1 VSSASFN
8 NGAGFNNGASFDDVA
23 RLDTVESLHRTLDQE
38 LVAILRGASLECP
51 VCGEFLLHRADG
63 IGCPQ
68 CGLEVGAEGA
78 ALELVTDAPAR

>member
-1 VSSASFN
+1 VIA
-8 NGAGFNNGASFDDVA
+8 
-23 RLDTVESLHRTLDQE
+23 ELHRTLDQE

-68 CGLEVGAEGA
+68 CGLEFGGGA
-78 ALELVTDAPAR
+78 AGGWLELGGEAVAGELLTDAPVRH